1 MIQIGKTLLSE
12 ELLEE
17 AFVCDL
23 KSCKGACCVEG
34 DAGAPLKFEEI
45 NALEENLEGILPFLP
60 EKGQKTI
67 QEKGVFET
75 DQEDGEYLTTLNDGK
90 ECAFTIFDEQGIAK
104 CGVETAYRAG
114 KSNFKKPGSC
124 HLYPIRIKKLND
136 FQALN
141 YHRWHICEAACSL
154 GEELGV
160 KVYQFLKEPLIA
172 EFGEAWF
179 KELEEAEALWTAAQK
194 S

>member
-104 CGVETAYRAG
+104 CGVETA
-114 KSNFKKPGSC
+114 
-124 HLYPIRIKKLND
+124 
-136 FQALN
+136 
-141 YHRWHICEAACSL
+141 
-154 GEELGV
+154 
-160 KVYQFLKEPLIA
+160 
-172 EFGEAWF
+172 
-179 KELEEAEALWTAAQK
+179 
-194 S
+194 